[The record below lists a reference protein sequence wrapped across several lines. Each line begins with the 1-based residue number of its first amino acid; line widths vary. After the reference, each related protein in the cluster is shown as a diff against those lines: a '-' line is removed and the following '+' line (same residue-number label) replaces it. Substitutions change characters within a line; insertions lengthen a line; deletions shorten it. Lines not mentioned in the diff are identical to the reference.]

1 MAGAVKEIPQYLEKY
16 YWWAYARPWAAKL
29 FDHQF
34 MVNAILLGNY
44 NRLRDEAVKELGDD
58 FSGRTLQVGCCYG
71 NLTPY
76 LAKRAAKS
84 GGECVKLKRVEWTSK
99 LKIEIS
105 KCKMTV

>member
-44 NRLRDEAVKELGDD
+44 NRLRDEAIKELGDD

-76 LAKRAAKS
+76 LARRAAAAQS
-84 GGECVKLKRVEWTSK
+84 TLSIFYRCS
-99 LKIEIS
+99 
-105 KCKMTV
+105 